1 MNTRRDIFLRRR
13 RDQITN
19 GRDLTP
25 FPFYVEC
32 ICRACCATETITW
45 RDLRVKFHEWNPYA
59 AVAHLSCEDL
69 MHVAN
74 TEGLVAQCLECYMSG
89 DLIIVLF
96 ELPLLKDIIREIV
109 LLLSL
114 VRLM

>member
-1 MNTRRDIFLRRR
+1 
-13 RDQITN
+13 
-19 GRDLTP
+19 
-25 FPFYVEC
+25 
-32 ICRACCATETITW
+32 
-45 RDLRVKFHEWNPYA
+45 
-59 AVAHLSCEDL
+59 
-69 MHVAN
+69 
-74 TEGLVAQCLECYMSG
+74 MSG